1 MVRRK
6 MPDVDDDVFAEFE
19 RLFEDIRQ
27 RMDLMRAQ
35 SGLTPESMPLSYSY
49 RVVIDQD
56 GQRKVTERYDDRPVH
71 NKVATDDDEPL
82 VDVLDQ
88 EDKVR
93 VIMHVPGASKEDVGL
108 EIKDRSLLVTVGN
121 ASRPM
126 VREVPLPCAVLSSS
140 AGGGVPQWR
149 ARGMPI
155 EADRWAKEEKVSKG
169 RVRLDVTDRPGASRG
184 IVI

>member
-1 MVRRK
+1 MARRRVS
-6 MPDVDDDVFAEFE
+6 DVDDDIFTEFE

-56 GQRKVTERYDDRPVH
+56 GQRKVTERYDDRTVQ
-71 NKVATDDDEPL
+71 NKVAADDDGAL

-93 VIMHVPGASKEDVGL
+93 VIMHVPGASREDVDL
-108 EIKDRSLLVTVGN
+108 ECKDRSLMVKVEN
-121 ASRPM
+121 ASRSM
-126 VREVPLPCAVLSSS
+126 MREVPLPCVVVPSSMVAECRNGVLE
-140 AGGGVPQWR
+140 VCLLKH
-149 ARGMPI
+149 
-155 EADRWAKEEKVSKG
+155 ADRRRKRKTLNAE
-169 RVRLDVTDRPGASRG
+169 
-184 IVI
+184 

>member
-1 MVRRK
+1 M
-6 MPDVDDDVFAEFE
+6 DDDIFAEFE
-19 RLFEDIRQ
+19 RLFEDIRH

-56 GQRKVTERYDDRPVH
+56 GQRKVTERYDDRTVR

-88 EDKVR
+88 DDKVR
-93 VIMHVPGASKEDVGL
+93 VIMQLPGASKEDIDL
-108 EIKDRSLLVTVGN
+108 AFKDGSMLVKVEN

-126 VREVPLPCAVLSSS
+126 VREVPLPCAVVSSS
-140 AGGGVPQWR
+140 VVAECHNGVLEVCLPKQ
-149 ARGMPI
+149 
-155 EADRWAKEEKVSKG
+155 
-169 RVRLDVTDRPGASRG
+169 TDRRRKRKAH
-184 IVI
+184 

>member
-1 MVRRK
+1 MPRRNR
-6 MPDVDDDVFAEFE
+6 PDVDDFIFAEFE

-56 GQRKVTERYDDRPVH
+56 GQRKVTERYDDRTVRNQGPI
-71 NKVATDDDEPL
+71 DDDEPL

-88 EDKVR
+88 DDEVR
-93 VIMHVPGASKEDVGL
+93 VIMQLPGASKEDIDL
-108 EIKDRSLLVTVGN
+108 AFKDGSMLVKVGN

-126 VREVPLPCAVLSSS
+126 VREVPLPCAVVSSS
-140 AGGGVPQWR
+140 AVLECRNGVLEVCLPKQTER
-149 ARGMPI
+149 RRKRKAI
-155 EADRWAKEEKVSKG
+155 KTE
-169 RVRLDVTDRPGASRG
+169 
-184 IVI
+184 

>member
-1 MVRRK
+1 
-6 MPDVDDDVFAEFE
+6 MPDVDNDIFTEFE

-56 GQRKVTERYDDRPVH
+56 GQRKVTERYDDRTVQ
-71 NKVATDDDEPL
+71 NKVASEDEEPL

-93 VIMHVPGASKEDVGL
+93 VIMQLPGASLEDIDL
-108 EIKDRSLLVTVGN
+108 AFKDGSLLVRVGN
-121 ASRPM
+121 ASRSM
-126 VREVPLPCAVLSSS
+126 VREVSLPCAVVSSS
-140 AGGGVPQWR
+140 AVVECRNGVLEVCVPKQ
-149 ARGMPI
+149 
-155 EADRWAKEEKVSKG
+155 
-169 RVRLDVTDRPGASRG
+169 TDRRRKRKA
-184 IVI
+184 VKAE

>member
-1 MVRRK
+1 M
-6 MPDVDDDVFAEFE
+6 DDDIFAEFE

-56 GQRKVTERYDDRPVH
+56 GQRKVTERYDDRTVR
-71 NKVATDDDEPL
+71 NKVAADDDEPL

-93 VIMHVPGASKEDVGL
+93 VIMHLPGASKEDIDL
-108 EIKDRSLLVTVGN
+108 EFKDGSMLVKVGN
-121 ASRPM
+121 ASRSM
-126 VREVPLPCAVLSSS
+126 VREVPLPCAVVPSS
-140 AGGGVPQWR
+140 AVTECRNGVLEVCLPKQ
-149 ARGMPI
+149 
-155 EADRWAKEEKVSKG
+155 
-169 RVRLDVTDRPGASRG
+169 TDRRRKRKDA
-184 IVI
+184 